1 MPAINPYDLGA
12 QFAAI
17 GDAQVL
23 ASDSAR
29 CIEGELRVRLP
40 EEFGRICEFLDG
52 TPFAASVGLQDGTQ
66 SYADGVIST
75 TSQLRRE
82 LGLPGPYVVLAADNE
97 VVLLLACAG
106 AMFGAGRVHL
116 MPRDGVSRLAIGH
129 EPVASRSWPSF
140 VEYFAD
146 ALAGDRSRDGG

>member
-1 MPAINPYDLGA
+1 MSATNPSDLGA
-12 QFAAI
+12 QFAAM

-23 ASDSAR
+23 ASDTAR
-29 CIEGELRVRLP
+29 CIEGELRVKLP
-40 EEFGRICEFLDG
+40 DEFGRICEFLDG
-52 TPFAASVGLQDGTQ
+52 TPFAVSVGLQDGTQ
-66 SYADGVIST
+66 SYANGVISA
-75 TSQLRRE
+75 TSQFRRE

-116 MPRDGVSRLAIGH
+116 MARDGLSRLAIGD
-129 EPVASRSWPSF
+129 EPAISRSWPSF

-146 ALAGDRSRDGG
+146 ALAGVRSGDGS